1 MRDARKRARARET
14 NDDKTQ
20 RERKRESKRQIASFA
35 QTRAHLKKR
44 GPPGELE
51 IIQKNFKL
59 VCLYL
64 RKLCAF
70 GSFFAFLISASL
82 VGCSPEE
89 APPPKK

>member
-82 VGCSPEE
+82 LSSPEE

>member
-44 GPPGELE
+44 DPPGELE
-51 IIQKNFKL
+51 K
-59 VCLYL
+59 
-64 RKLCAF
+64 
-70 GSFFAFLISASL
+70 
-82 VGCSPEE
+82 
-89 APPPKK
+89 